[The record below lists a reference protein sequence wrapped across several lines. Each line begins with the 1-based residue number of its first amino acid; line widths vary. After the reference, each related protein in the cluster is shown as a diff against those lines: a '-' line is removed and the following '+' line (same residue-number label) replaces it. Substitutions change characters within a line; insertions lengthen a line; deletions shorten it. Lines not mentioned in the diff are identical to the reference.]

1 MNAHFLLK
9 ELFVLFKS
17 HIRPSLSV
25 FRVLMC
31 VFSLAVFGGLTH
43 AQNTAQGAITINGK
57 KTELKYAYVF
67 PDPNATV
74 VKARLLFTDQ
84 ALSAKALAN
93 DNERF
98 LELQQKKMQ
107 TIQFNFGEKNQLHSA
122 KFDVQPLDGV
132 NRSHPILKAELS
144 STTDK
149 GWKGRVFT
157 DGEDTMFKD
166 KVSFDFRFDANV
178 YVSSKK

>member
-17 HIRPSLSV
+17 HIRPSSSV

-57 KTELKYAYVF
+57 KTELKHAYVF
-67 PDPNATV
+67 PDKESMS
-74 VKARLLFTDQ
+74 VKARLLLTDQ
-84 ALSAKALAN
+84 ALTPKALTSDMA
-93 DNERF
+93 RI
-98 LELQQKKMQ
+98 LEIREKKIQ
-107 TIQFNFGEKNQLHSA
+107 TVQFSFGDKNQLLGG
-122 KFDVQPLDGV
+122 KFDTPPLDNV
-132 NRSHPILKAELS
+132 NHSSGRLKAELTS
-144 STTDK
+144 VNEKS
-149 GWKGRVFT
+149 WKGRVFT

-166 KVSFDFRFDANV
+166 KVSFDFRFDASTHN
-178 YVSSKK
+178 SNKK